1 MERGR
6 KLGRLELGVEY
17 ENHRGTHHR
26 RRGVVHG
33 VVQQSGMGYR
43 AGGAG
48 MVGDFGIIGV
58 DVDRL
63 DCAGEDHQQ
72 HAQRA

>member
-1 MERGR
+1 
-6 KLGRLELGVEY
+6 
-17 ENHRGTHHR
+17 
-26 RRGVVHG
+26 
-33 VVQQSGMGYR
+33 
-43 AGGAG
+43 

-63 DCAGEDHQQ
+63 DCAGEDDQQ